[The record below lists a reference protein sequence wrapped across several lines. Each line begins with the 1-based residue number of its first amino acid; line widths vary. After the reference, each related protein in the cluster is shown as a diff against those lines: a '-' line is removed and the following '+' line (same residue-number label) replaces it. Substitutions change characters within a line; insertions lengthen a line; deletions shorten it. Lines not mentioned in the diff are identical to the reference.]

1 MHAAFAQMNP
11 TVGDLKGNAAIIV
24 EAAEHALELDVDLL
38 VFPPHVLTGWPLR
51 GLADSKAFLE
61 QTRAALDE
69 LAQNV
74 AIPCILPVYCA
85 APQNEEGMQAA
96 TEIFVLDNERAN
108 SIGMPALAEEGE
120 TFGVSAGCDG
130 LGIACESYWPVGTTP
145 EEGDTVLV
153 ELCAD
158 EFCDGFALPVARGKC
173 QRLKTLAQTSGCFV
187 MHVNLC
193 GAADDVVF
201 GGGSTVFAPNG
212 DLLAACSPDHNEI
225 IVFDTKAQENI
236 EALDPAAEALS
247 PEELNWRAVT
257 LATGDYVRKNGFTD
271 VVIGLSGGI
280 DSAVTAAVAVDAL
293 GAEHVHGVLMPSAYS
308 SESSIADAAQLAQN
322 LGIETVELPIN
333 GPVDAFHS
341 ALAQA
346 CGGEVAGLAAEN
358 LQARVRTIY
367 LMTLSN
373 AHGWML
379 LNTGNKSEA
388 AMGFSTLYGDTAGA
402 YAPLGELYKTQV
414 YALAR
419 WRKEQGASIPQ
430 ECIDKA
436 PSAELYP
443 GAKDEDRLPP
453 YDALDAILQA
463 HVEQGKGLEELIA
476 AGFDAELCS
485 SVLKAVKSAEY
496 KRRMEPVAPRVAGAS
511 FGIDRAWPI
520 TNAWTDEPAQ

>member
-11 TVGDLKGNAAIIV
+11 TVGDLKGNASTIV

-38 VFPPHVLTGWPLR
+38 VFPPHALTGWPLR
-51 GLADSKAFLE
+51 GLERSRAFVE
-61 QTRAALDE
+61 QTHAALEE
-69 LAQNV
+69 LAANV
-74 AIPCILPVYCA
+74 AVPCILPVLGK
-85 APQNEEGMQAA
+85 APANDKGLELA
-96 TEIFVLDNERAN
+96 TEIFVLDQDRAN
-108 SIGMPALAEEGE
+108 SIGMPDLAAEGE

-130 LGIACESYWPVGTTP
+130 LGICCEGHWGNDAQP

-158 EFCDGFALPVARGKC
+158 EFASEDALPVARGKA
-173 QRLKTLAQTSGCFV
+173 QRLKELAQRTGCFA
-187 MHVNLC
+187 MYVNLC

-201 GGGSTVFAPNG
+201 GGGSAVFAPNG
-212 DLLAACSPDHNEI
+212 DLLASCSPDHNEI
-225 IVFDTKAQENI
+225 IVFDTKQQENA
-236 EALDPAAEALS
+236 EALDLKAEQLEPVELS
-247 PEELNWRAVT
+247 WRAVT

-280 DSAVTAAVAVDAL
+280 DSAVTATVAVDAL
-293 GAEHVHGVLMPSAYS
+293 GADHVHGVLMPSAYS
-308 SESSIADAAQLAQN
+308 SEGSITDAAALAQN
-322 LGIETVELPIN
+322 LGIETIELPIN
-333 GPVDAFHS
+333 GPVDAFHE
-341 ALAQA
+341 ALAVA
-346 CGGEVAGLAAEN
+346 CGGEVSGLAAEN
-358 LQARVRTIY
+358 LQARVRTVY

-414 YALAR
+414 YELAR

-453 YDALDAILQA
+453 YEELDAVLCA
-463 HVEQGKGLEELIA
+463 HVEEGKGLAELVD
-476 AGFDAELCS
+476 AGFDAELAAD
-485 SVLKAVKSAEY
+485 VLKTVAAAEY
-496 KRRMEPVAPRVAGAS
+496 KRRCEPIAPLVGGVS
-511 FGIDRAWPI
+511 FDTERAWPI
-520 TNAWTDEPAQ
+520 TCAWSDDPQC